1 MKEEVEYLVV
11 LGTTAE
17 SATLTKAEKEL
28 VKSTITRANA
38 GRVPMVLGVGGNNT
52 AEVVEELTSGEYGEY
67 DAILSV
73 SPYYNKPTQEG
84 IYQHFKAVSQASP
97 IPVIVYNVPG
107 RTASNMLPS
116 TVVRL
121 AKDFTNIIGN

>member
-1 MKEEVEYLVV
+1 MNTKFLGTGVALITPFQQDKSVDVQALERLVNYVIEGGVEYLVV

-84 IYQHFKAVSQASP
+84 I
-97 IPVIVYNVPG
+97 
-107 RTASNMLPS
+107 LS
-116 TVVRL
+116 T
-121 AKDFTNIIGN
+121 F